1 MRGGLV
7 WYHGPML
14 TNLQKRILQRAK
26 TAILADMDSG
36 AVPERIAS
44 WQDLQG
50 EVDANSYLLTSNGD
64 HDSEL
69 ARASRFRIVDVLSP
83 VVKQLDVWLRRRRSG
98 Q

>member
-26 TAILADMDSG
+26 TAILADMDGG

-50 EVDANSYLLTSNGD
+50 EVDANSYLLTRNGD

-69 ARASRFRIVDVLSP
+69 AHASRFRIVDVLSP